1 MLEVR
6 TTQDVQDMARGAVF
20 LGAGGGGDPYVGELF
35 VRNQIEQGR
44 YPRVIALDAL
54 ADDAFVVGVAGIGAP
69 TVLVE
74 QLVSENALVALIA
87 QAERLYGRA
96 IDAIFCV
103 EIGGCNSMVPLGL
116 GARLGLP
123 VIDADGMGRAFPHL
137 EMTSFSV
144 AGHRSTPAALRD
156 DRGNEADITLDDD
169 RVAERVARGFASSLG
184 GLVHSVV
191 YPMSGAEIRASAIP
205 GTLTATR
212 DIGRTIR
219 GARSG
224 DGDPTDR
231 LIAFLDDPAADRA
244 AARLFSGK
252 IVDITHETR
261 DGWHWGTAVIDSEG
275 GAGDRM
281 TIGIQNEFVVARR
294 NGETVISVPDII
306 VVLDQESAEP
316 LTAEQLRYGQR
327 VHVIGYAAAPLMRRP
342 EGLAVFGPRA
352 FGIAEDYRAFGDQAA
367 DAC

>member
-35 VRNQIEQGR
+35 VRNQIEHGR
-44 YPRVIALDAL
+44 YPRVIGVDAL

-74 QLVSENALVALIA
+74 QLVSEKALVALVA
-87 QAERLYGRA
+87 QAEGLYGRK
-96 IDAIFCV
+96 IDALISV

-116 GARLGLP
+116 AARLDLP
-123 VIDADGMGRAFPHL
+123 VVDADGMGRAFPHL

-144 AGHRSTPAALRD
+144 AGRRSTPAALRD
-156 DRGNEADITLDDD
+156 DRGNAADIALTDD
-169 RVAERVARGFASSLG
+169 RTAERVARGFASALG
-184 GLVHSVV
+184 GLIHSVV
-191 YPMSGAEIRASAIP
+191 YPMSGADVRATAIA
-205 GTLTATR
+205 GTLTATL

-219 GARSG
+219 TARSM
-224 DGDPTDR
+224 DGDPTDA
-231 LIAFLDDPAADRA
+231 LIAFLDDPNGDRA
-244 AARLFSGK
+244 AAHLFSGK

-261 DGWHWGTAVIDSEG
+261 DGWHWGTASIESE
-275 GAGDRM
+275 AGSDDRM
-281 TIGIQNEFVVARR
+281 TIGIQNEFVIARR
-294 NGETVISVPDII
+294 NGRTVISVPDII

-327 VHVIGYAAAPLMRRP
+327 VHVIGYAAPLLMRRP
-342 EGLAVFGPRA
+342 EGLAVFGPGA
-352 FGIAEDYRAFGDQAA
+352 FGISEDYRPFSGKAVDGH
-367 DAC
+367 